1 MRNVLI
7 MVNVLLFVLLLALCS
22 NAYIGSVENAREIE
36 EQRKITDRQ
45 IESLEKEIR
54 VLKTDMQILE
64 EGTRK

>member
-1 MRNVLI
+1 